1 LDGLTIEKYYFH
13 KFSQLFLLSLYYKN
27 KYKIMVDK
35 KSESLR
41 HIQLPN
47 DMTETKDLSPKDL
60 LVYVCIKSFM
70 NKETKECFPSLE
82 TIVDLSGISKPTVRK
97 SIDKLKEL
105 KYISVRRDGRKNVY
119 KFNPYKN
126 FEPFSY
132 AFLQKKDL
140 TPNEKAYLIATQQ
153 YMFKDVEGEGKISY
167 SDTQLSEKINLSYN
181 SITKYNKSLKEKGYL
196 DIIKMGVR
204 DKESGIFINEK
215 IFHLNELEQAI
226 IFTLQNHED
235 RISTSEKKIEFLERQ
250 VKMLLKENDDLRK
263 NDYQEGE
270 IVV

>member
-1 LDGLTIEKYYFH
+1 MED
-13 KFSQLFLLSLYYKN
+13 Q
-27 KYKIMVDK
+27 

-47 DMTETKDLSPKDL
+47 NMTKTKDLFPKDL

-105 KYISVRRDGRKNVY
+105 GYISVRREGRKNVY

-132 AFLQKKDL
+132 SFLEKKDL
-140 TPNEKAYLIATQQ
+140 SPNEKAYLIATQQ
-153 YMFKDVEGEGKISY
+153 YMFKDVDGEGKLTF
-167 SDTQLSEKINLSYN
+167 SDTQLSDKINLSYN

-196 DIIKMGVR
+196 DIIRTGVK
-204 DKESGIFINEK
+204 DKETGIFINEK

-226 IFTLQNHED
+226 VFTLQNHED
-235 RISTSEKKIEFLERQ
+235 RISNTEKKIEFLERQ
-250 VKMLLKENDDLRK
+250 VKMLIKENEDLKR
-263 NDYQEGE
+263 NDEYIVEE
-270 IVV
+270 IIL